1 MLAATPLLPVA
12 AALAAGLALAAWPV
26 VAGVWLVAAGG
37 ALLVVAAVAMLRR
50 RERIATALVLGAV
63 AAGGLARGVPLP
75 PPPEHLASMAL
86 PSPATVE
93 GVLAEEPVRWALDRT
108 RLLLD
113 ADTLVEGASR
123 RPVTGR
129 VQLTVYGETVPLTE
143 GQRVGV
149 AARVSPPIGFRNPG
163 GFDYP
168 AHLRREGILLVGS
181 GRGDRVWPLTPEEP
195 PWPVRLK
202 RWAVAT
208 IGGQLPEGAAAL
220 LAGLVL
226 GERTGLPRETDDGFR
241 RAGVYHVLAVS
252 GFNVALLASSVFF
265 TLSMVGVPRR
275 LTAVVAGVVLVGF
288 ALVVGGQPSV
298 LRATAMGLL
307 LLLSVLLDRESQI
320 MNALALAI
328 IAVLV
333 WRPGDVWEPG
343 FLLSF
348 GATAGIVHL
357 AAPTGAALESL
368 RCPRWLA
375 QALGVSLGA
384 QVGVTPIMLAH
395 FNQLSLIGVLANLIV
410 VPISAAATTLGLLA
424 LALSALND
432 LAASPLW
439 SFLWAL
445 LVLLRA
451 VVWAAAALPFAMVH
465 LPAPGAV
472 ETAAW
477 YAAAALAPLMA
488 ATRWTRP
495 LVAGLLTVALALSVW
510 PWVRSGDGMLRVS
523 FIDVGQGD
531 AALVEVPEGPRLLID
546 GGAAGPRRFDVG
558 ERIVAPFLWNRPTSR
573 LDVVA
578 LSHSDPDHSG
588 GLAAVMRRFRV
599 GEFWENGR
607 WGPGSEDTLRA
618 VTLAR
623 VPRRVLAPGE
633 RVWLG
638 TALVTVLNSG
648 AGSAGSAERAPPP
661 SENDGS
667 LVLRIEW
674 RGVVLLMTGDVG
686 WRAEQALLDSGLPL
700 RTSVLK
706 VAHHGSR
713 FGTTAG
719 FLAAAEPRFAVVS
732 VGARN
737 PFRHPTPEALGR
749 LAAAGARVYRT
760 DRDGAVIIET
770 NGAVLRIT
778 RWASGA
784 TETFDLHPLTRPGP
798 TEDAAPPTPLVLP
811 GA

>member
-1 MLAATPLLPVA
+1 VLSATPLLPVA
-12 AALAAGLALAAWPV
+12 GALAAGLVLAAWSLAPGIWLV
-26 VAGVWLVAAGG
+26 GAGGSLLVAAAV
-37 ALLVVAAVAMLRR
+37 ALLLHRERVATGLVLAAVVAA
-50 RERIATALVLGAV
+50 
-63 AAGGLARGVPLP
+63 GLARGAALAPG
-75 PPPEHLASMAL
+75 PEHLASMAL
-86 PSPATVE
+86 RSPATVE
-93 GVLAEEPVRWALDRT
+93 GVLVEEPVRWAVDRT

-113 ADTLVEGASR
+113 ADTLVDGASR
-123 RPVTGR
+123 RPVIGR
-129 VQLTVYGETVPLTE
+129 IQLTVYGETVALTE

-149 AARVSPPIGFRNPG
+149 TARVSPPIGFRNPG

-208 IGGQLPEGAAAL
+208 IGAELPEGAAAL

-275 LTAVVAGVVLVGF
+275 LTAAVAGLVLVGF

-320 MNALALAI
+320 MNALALAT

-333 WRPGDVWEPG
+333 WRPGDIWEPG

-348 GATAGIVHL
+348 GATAGIIHL
-357 AAPTGAALESL
+357 AAPTGAALQRG

-432 LAASPLW
+432 LAASFLW
-439 SFLWAL
+439 NFLWAL

-451 VVWAAAALPFAMVH
+451 VVWAAAAVPFAMVH
-465 LPAPGAV
+465 LPAPGAP
-472 ETAAW
+472 ETVAW

-488 ATRWTRP
+488 ARRWTQP
-495 LVAGLLTVALALSVW
+495 VVAGLSTVALVLSVW
-510 PWVRSGDGMLRVS
+510 PWVRPGDGMLRVT
-523 FIDVGQGD
+523 FLDVGQGD
-531 AALVEVPEGPRLLID
+531 AALVELPEGPRLLID

-558 ERIVAPFLWNRPTSR
+558 ERIVAPFLWNRPTGR

-588 GLAAVMRRFRV
+588 GLAAVLRRFRV

-618 VTLAR
+618 VSLAR
-623 VPRRVLAPGE
+623 VPRRVLTAGE
-633 RVWLG
+633 HAWLG
-638 TALVTVLNSG
+638 TALITVLNSG
-648 AGSAGSAERAPPP
+648 GGSADGAERGPPP
-661 SENDGS
+661 SSENDGS

-719 FLAAAEPRFAVVS
+719 FLAAAGPRFAVIS

-737 PFRHPTPEALGR
+737 PFRHPTPEALSR

-760 DRDGAVIIET
+760 DRDGAVIVET
-770 NGAVLRIT
+770 DGAILRMT
-778 RWASGA
+778 CWASGV
-784 TETFDLHPLTRPGP
+784 TETFDLDPPIRSRPS
-798 TEDAAPPTPLVLP
+798 DSPTPLVLP